1 MVSIYVAEER
11 DVPRVLAMGLV
22 FMATRPFG
30 SAHDGDPERLTA
42 AIKICMTTG
51 VVLLAVEGDK
61 AFGMLCIYTME
72 HPLTGELIAEEL
84 AWWID
89 PEHKSL
95 LAGPKLLRAGIV
107 WARQIGVECLKMSA
121 LAGTR
126 VGLFLEHQGFV
137 QAETSYVLR
146 F

>member
-1 MVSIYVAEER
+1 VVKIYVAQES
-11 DVPRVLAMGLV
+11 DMPRVLAMGMV

-30 SAHDGDPERLTA
+30 STHGGAPDRLTA
-42 AIKICMTTG
+42 AIKICLTTG
-51 VVLLAVEGDK
+51 VVLLAAESGKV
-61 AFGMLCIYTME
+61 FGMLCIYTIE
-72 HPLTGELIAEEL
+72 HPLTGELCAEEL
-84 AWWID
+84 AWWVD

-121 LAGTR
+121 LAETR

-137 QAETSYVLR
+137 KAETSYVLR